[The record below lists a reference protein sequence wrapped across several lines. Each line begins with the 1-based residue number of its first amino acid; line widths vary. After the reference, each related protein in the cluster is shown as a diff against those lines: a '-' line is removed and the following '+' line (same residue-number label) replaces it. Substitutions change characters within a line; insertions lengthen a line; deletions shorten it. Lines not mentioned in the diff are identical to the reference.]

1 MPSWGGLLL
10 CSSLALGFYF
20 LLGLVLALRF
30 SPIGTA
36 SLLAPITG
44 WAVHSAAALPVL
56 FLAGMSR
63 ASVAFV
69 FIVPLVGS
77 LAVLYRSR
85 GIVAAR
91 RPSLILL
98 IALISALVLSLL
110 VALGAWPKVSGDSVT
125 FAAPIFDHS
134 KIAIIDEIARLG
146 LPPGNPFFGGREAG
160 PWLSYYYLWHFTAT
174 EWALLLGVSS
184 WTADVALTWFTAF
197 SSLCLLTGLAIW
209 FGGRASA
216 ALWVVA
222 LAATASLRPL
232 INAVIDPVAAK
243 DVIGEQS
250 GFGAWFFQTTW
261 APQHAASA
269 TAAVLAAFVMA
280 RLSEAPRAITCVLL
294 GLMLAAT
301 FESSTWIGGIV
312 LPLSAI
318 AIAMFMIEQTERS
331 NRLRLLLHF
340 GATGALALL
349 LVSPFL
355 ADQFIA
361 ASMRGGGVPIAIEP
375 YAVLGQTA
383 GFARDAANLVAY
395 WTVFLPVEFPAFFAT
410 GLILLY
416 WLRTQPNRDRATL
429 LALTVLLFAGLLASW
444 LLRSTLADNNDLGW
458 RAVLPAVMVLI
469 VFAAVGL
476 SHLQEKRRTAAFA
489 AAIVLVLLGL
499 PESIKLIRD
508 NILGDPRTSS
518 NAFADSAVLWQ
529 AVRQHSAPGERV
541 ANNPQSFN
549 RMTPW
554 PANMS
559 WALLSDRRS
568 CYAGGAFTRPFT
580 GISPGREKLIEAQFA
595 RVFEGTADADDIAQ
609 LASQYNCSVIVLT
622 PEDGAWSRD
631 PVVASSYYRAVE
643 STSRWRIYKLVNLA
657 GNEGR

>member
-20 LLGLVLALRF
+20 LLGFVLALRF
-30 SPIGTA
+30 SPIRTA
-36 SLLAPITG
+36 SFLAPITG
-44 WAVHSAAALPVL
+44 WAVHSAAALAVL

-63 ASVAFV
+63 ASVAIV
-69 FIVPLVGS
+69 FIVPLIAG

-85 GIVAAR
+85 GIVVAG
-91 RPSLILL
+91 RPSLILV

-160 PWLSYYYLWHFTAT
+160 PWLSYYYLWHFTAA
-174 EWALLLGVSS
+174 EWALLLGVSG

-197 SSLCLLTGLAIW
+197 SSLCLLIGLAIW
-209 FGGRASA
+209 FGGRTSA

-269 TAAVLAAFVMA
+269 AAAVLVVFIMA
-280 RLSEAPRAITCVLL
+280 RLSEAPRAITCVVLAL
-294 GLMLAAT
+294 ILAAA

-318 AIAMFMIEQTERS
+318 VIAMFMIEEAERGK
-331 NRLRLLLHF
+331 RVRLLLHF
-340 GATGALALL
+340 AAAGALALL

-383 GFARDAANLVAY
+383 GLARNTANLVAY

-410 GLILLY
+410 GLISLY
-416 WLRTQPNRDRATL
+416 WLRTQPNRERATL

-476 SHLQEKRRTAAFA
+476 SCVLEQGRIAAFA

-518 NAFADSAVLWQ
+518 NAFAESAALWQ

-568 CYAGGAFTRPFT
+568 CYAGGAFTLPFT
-580 GISPGREKLIEAQFA
+580 GISPAREKLIEAQFA
-595 RVFEGTADADDIAQ
+595 RVFEGTADADEIAQ

-643 STSRWRIYKLVNLA
+643 GTSRWRIYKLVNLA
-657 GNEGR
+657 GNDGR